1 MITQYGMSEVFGL
14 MGLATVEH
22 QYLEGQAYMDC
33 SNETAGKVDVE
44 VQQLLQSCYEDAV
57 RILTEHRSLLDE
69 VASYLLVKET
79 ITGDELMAYVN
90 AEAKPSEQ

>member
-1 MITQYGMSEVFGL
+1 MENIIM
-14 MGLATVEH
+14 A
-22 QYLEGQAYMDC
+22 
-33 SNETAGKVDVE
+33 ETRQFKTE